1 MGDFTRLIIN
11 RFTPKSAAFKI
22 QNKNILGKKKIV
34 PRESTETV
42 GEVLL
47 QWSHR
52 RIWTTKMTPSDFG
65 SKRGLMAIT
74 GNKICKQ

>member
-11 RFTPKSAAFKI
+11 RFTPKSAAIKI

-47 QWSHR
+47 QWSHH
-52 RIWTTKMTPSDFG
+52 RI
-65 SKRGLMAIT
+65 
-74 GNKICKQ
+74 

>member
-11 RFTPKSAAFKI
+11 RFTPKSAAIKI
-22 QNKNILGKKKIV
+22 QNKNILGKKKKKKKKKKIV

-47 QWSHR
+47 QWSHH
-52 RIWTTKMTPSDFG
+52 RI
-65 SKRGLMAIT
+65 
-74 GNKICKQ
+74 

>member
-11 RFTPKSAAFKI
+11 RFTPKSAAIKF
-22 QNKNILGKKKIV
+22 QNKNILVV

-47 QWSHR
+47 RWSHH
-52 RIWTTKMTPSDFG
+52 RI
-65 SKRGLMAIT
+65 
-74 GNKICKQ
+74 